1 MADEG
6 EEKENE
12 DNETSIA
19 KRYINRRG
27 ERGKTDK
34 DGKRVNTK
42 MARGWKE
49 NVKRVG
55 TRW

>member
-1 MADEG
+1 MRG
-6 EEKENE
+6 EKENE
-12 DNETSIA
+12 DNKTSIA
-19 KRYINRRG
+19 KRYINRRS
-27 ERGKTDK
+27 ERGKNGK
-34 DGKRVNTK
+34 DGKRINTK